1 MKKPLKAIV
10 AVAFALTAAGAFAAN
25 SSVKADIIDVPGATK
40 SIPQVDSGNVLTN
53 YNSDDLKTI
62 DNTSPVGNMDRKYNQ
77 GTIDPT
83 TTNAGDTFATT
94 PATTTTANSFKTQ
107 WFLPD
112 GFNVTDYQ
120 HGNFQSVALD
130 DSGNVY
136 FVESNGSDTN
146 LGVIIKFDTNKLKQL
161 GLEND
166 PMALW
171 TAFNYFNPYTDE
183 GAEHNNQYESYYES
197 MKGSFNAVKK
207 YSNKL
212 ADVKAEINDLTNAK
226 RTDQNKF
233 KKAKGAAKNR
243 LEKVLSANT
252 KKQAADQKKVVSL
265 QKEIDSNQSDLNKI
279 KSQNP
284 DLFKNIEI
292 AETAQLSPQV
302 DIGHGQTLTFNPQNK
317 HLYLVEDNTLTDL
330 RNRDENNNVLEIDPN
345 TMEPIRQYNFK
356 MFQGTKGNLQLH
368 TLVFDKD
375 GNAYWGRK
383 NGMGYMIFYGRL
395 DENGVKFAAAPQK
408 LKTRGGSPNQGV
420 AFNNV
425 NNRIYIVSDDVLTS
439 IPIDKLEAGTATPDD
454 INYSVFQSKREW
466 ECLAFDQQG
475 YGHLLALWPAELMKT
490 TEPLN

>member
-1 MKKPLKAIV
+1 MNKPLKTV
-10 AVAFALTAAGAFAAN
+10 VAFALAFTAAGLFATSGNA
-25 SSVKADIIDVPGATK
+25 KADIIDVPGATK
-40 SIPQVDSGNVLTN
+40 SIPQVNAGNVLTN
-53 YNSDDLKTI
+53 YDSSDLKDI
-62 DNTSPVGNMDRKYNQ
+62 NNTSPVGNMDRKYNQ
-77 GTIDPT
+77 GTIDP
-83 TTNAGDTFATT
+83 NVDNPGDTFATT
-94 PATTTTANSFKTQ
+94 SATTTTANSFKTQ

-171 TAFNYFNPYTDE
+171 KAFNYFNPYTED
-183 GAEHNNQYESYYES
+183 GIAHNNQYDDLYES
-197 MKGSFNAVKK
+197 MKDSFK
-207 YSNKL
+207 
-212 ADVKAEINDLTNAK
+212 DVKSLSSQLATVKSDMNDLRNAK
-226 RTDQNKF
+226 RTAQSKL
-233 KKAKGAAKNR
+233 KKA
-243 LEKVLSANT
+243 SSTT
-252 KKQAADQKKVVSL
+252 KKHLTAVLKSNATQSAADQKKAAALEKKAASA
-265 QKEIDSNQSDLNKI
+265 QSQIDKL
-279 KSQNP
+279 KSKNP
-284 DLFKNIEI
+284 DLFKNIEV

-345 TMEPIRQYNFK
+345 TMDPIRQYNFK

-368 TLVFDKD
+368 TLAFDKN

-395 DENGVKFAAAPQK
+395 DENGVKFAAAPEK

-425 NNRIYIVSDDVLTS
+425 NNRIYVVSDDVLTS
-439 IPIDKLEAGTATPDD
+439 IPIDKLVAGTATPDD
-454 INYSVFQSKREW
+454 VNYSVFQSKREW
-466 ECLAFDQQG
+466 ECLAFDSQG

-490 TEPLN
+490 TAPLN

>member
-1 MKKPLKAIV
+1 MNKPLRTIFT
-10 AVAFALTAAGAFAAN
+10 FALAFTAAGVLAASTN
-25 SSVKADIIDVPGATK
+25 AQADIIDVPGAVK
-40 SIPQVDSGNVLTN
+40 SIPQVNAGNVLTN
-53 YNSDDLKTI
+53 YDSSDLKNI
-62 DNTSPVGNMDRKYNQ
+62 DNTSPIGNMDRKYNQ

-83 TTNAGDTFATT
+83 QDNAGDTFATT
-94 PATTTTANSFKTQ
+94 DATTTTANSFKTQ

-171 TAFNYFNPYTDE
+171 NAFNYFNPYTED
-183 GAEHNNQYESYYES
+183 GVTHNNQYDDLYES
-197 MKGSFNAVKK
+197 MKDTFKTVK
-207 YSNKL
+207 SL
-212 ADVKAEINDLTNAK
+212 TSKAATLKATMNDLANAK
-226 RTDQNKF
+226 RTTQAKYRKASSTT
-233 KKAKGAAKNR
+233 KKHLAASLKANAKKMAADRTKLTALQKQIAHGQSQIAKIEAKNP
-243 LEKVLSANT
+243 E
-252 KKQAADQKKVVSL
+252 
-265 QKEIDSNQSDLNKI
+265 
-279 KSQNP
+279 
-284 DLFKNIEI
+284 LFKNIEI

-330 RNRDENNNVLEIDPN
+330 RNRDENNTVLEMDPN

-368 TLVFDKD
+368 TLVFDKN

-383 NGMGYMIFYGRL
+383 NGMGYMFFYGRL
-395 DENGVKFAAAPQK
+395 DENSVKFAAAPEK
-408 LKTRGGSPNQGV
+408 LKTRGGSHNQGV

-425 NNRIYIVSDDVLTS
+425 NNRIYVVSDDVLTS
-439 IPIDKLEAGTATPDD
+439 IPVNKLTAGTATPDD
-454 INYSVFQSKREW
+454 VNYSVFQSKREW
-466 ECLAFDQQG
+466 ECLAFDSQG
-475 YGHLLALWPAELMKT
+475 YGHLLALWPAELMKST
-490 TEPLN
+490 APLN

>member
-10 AVAFALTAAGAFAAN
+10 VAAFALTAAGMFATT
-25 SSVKADIIDVPGATK
+25 STVKADIIDVPGAVK
-40 SIPQVDSGNVLTN
+40 SIPQINSGNVLTN

-62 DNTSPVGNMDRKYNQ
+62 NNTSPVGNMDRKYNQ

-94 PATTTTANSFKTQ
+94 AATTTTANAFKTQ

-226 RTDQNKF
+226 RTDQTKF
-233 KKAKGAAKNR
+233 RKAKGTAKNR
-243 LEKVLSANT
+243 LEKALNAST
-252 KKQAADQKKVVSL
+252 KKQAADEKKVAAL
-265 QKEIDSNQSDLNKI
+265 QKEIDSNQSDVEKI
-279 KSQNP
+279 KAQNP

-345 TMEPIRQYNFK
+345 TMDPIRQYNFK

-368 TLVFDKD
+368 TLVFDKN

-408 LKTRGGSPNQGV
+408 LRTRGGSPNQGV